1 MQSSTSCCISLKS
14 NGMWAVCAWRVMYV
28 LFERVGS
35 MTPVL
40 GLSTSPLAVLYSA
53 SAFRE
58 LKSMEA
64 FSQPSIMCVMEAQG
78 FSLGTECERM
88 KK

>member
-1 MQSSTSCCISLKS
+1 
-14 NGMWAVCAWRVMYV
+14 MYV
-28 LFERVGS
+28 IFECVGS
-35 MTPVL
+35 VIL
-40 GLSTSPLAVLYSA
+40 VVGLFTSPLTVLYSA

-58 LKSMEA
+58 LKSMGA
-64 FSQPSIMCVMEAQG
+64 FSQPSIMCVMEVQG

>member
-1 MQSSTSCCISLKS
+1 M
-14 NGMWAVCAWRVMYV
+14 CAWTVLYV
-28 LFERVGS
+28 IHANAGS
-35 MTPVL
+35 MILVVGISTTPL
-40 GLSTSPLAVLYSA
+40 TVLYSA

-58 LKSMEA
+58 LKSMEP

-78 FSLGTECERM
+78 LSLGTECERM